1 MAVLVPFN
9 KRRAELSPTSID
21 FFNNML
27 DDFFTDGWPA
37 RRSLFCDTFKI
48 DVSEDDK
55 NYIIEAELPGVKKD
69 EIGITIDDGKLNISV
84 TRDEKVEEDKKNY
97 LHRERRYCSMQ
108 RSIYL
113 ADADSAGIHAKLDN
127 GELTVTVPKKKNDDT
142 SLKINIE

>member
-9 KRRAELSPTSID
+9 KRKTELSPSNMD

-37 RRSLFCDTFKI
+37 RRNLTCDTFKV
-48 DVSEDDK
+48 DVREDEK

-69 EIGITIDDGKLNISV
+69 EIGISLDDGKLNISV
-84 TRDEKVEEDKKNY
+84 TRTEKVEEEKKNY
-97 LHRERRYCSMQ
+97 LHRERRFSSMQ

-113 ADADSAGIHAKLDN
+113 VEADSAGIKAKLDN
-127 GELTVTVPKKKNDDT
+127 GELTVTVPKKQYVDT
-142 SLKINIE
+142 SVKIDIE